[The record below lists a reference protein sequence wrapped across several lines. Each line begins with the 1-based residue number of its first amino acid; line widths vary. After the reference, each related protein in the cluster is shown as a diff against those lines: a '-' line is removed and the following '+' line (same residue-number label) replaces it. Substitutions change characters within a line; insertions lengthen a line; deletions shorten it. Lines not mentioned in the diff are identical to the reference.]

1 MAAAAETNTRI
12 RAEILS
18 SSCSASGI
26 INELGSS
33 TNLSSELRPSLFPQR
48 FAFTFAAVRSL
59 DADLLTSPHQRSQL
73 PGALPPGSLLIHFLV
88 NKSLAA
94 GALAC
99 PLRWGGKARPL
110 TRGSFQFDGLGSPAA
125 RSVFA
130 AVSRETWKPAPWL
143 VRP

>member
-1 MAAAAETNTRI
+1 M
-12 RAEILS
+12 L
-18 SSCSASGI
+18 
-26 INELGSS
+26 
-33 TNLSSELRPSLFPQR
+33 PQR

-73 PGALPPGSLLIHFLV
+73 SGALPPGSLLIHFLV
-88 NKSLAA
+88 NKTLAA
-94 GALAC
+94 GALAR
-99 PLRWGGKARPL
+99 PPWGGEAARSL

-130 AVSRETWKPAPWL
+130 TVSRETWKPPPWL